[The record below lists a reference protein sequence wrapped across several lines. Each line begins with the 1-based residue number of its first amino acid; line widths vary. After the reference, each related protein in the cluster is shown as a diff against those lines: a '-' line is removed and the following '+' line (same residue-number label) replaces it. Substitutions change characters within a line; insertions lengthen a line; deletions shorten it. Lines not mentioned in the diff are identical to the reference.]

1 MMKKEQTDYGKAHR
15 FWIENGE
22 IPCYE
27 NVDDN
32 DNRIYEFYHTPMLV
46 KKNLLKKNSNVSD
59 YIMLFILCVR

>member
-1 MMKKEQTDYGKAHR
+1 MMKKDQTSYGKAHR

-32 DNRIYEFYHTPMLV
+32 GKRTFEFYYTPMLV
-46 KKNLLKKNSNVSD
+46 KKNLLKKNSDVSK
-59 YIMLFILCVR
+59 YIMLSILLDF